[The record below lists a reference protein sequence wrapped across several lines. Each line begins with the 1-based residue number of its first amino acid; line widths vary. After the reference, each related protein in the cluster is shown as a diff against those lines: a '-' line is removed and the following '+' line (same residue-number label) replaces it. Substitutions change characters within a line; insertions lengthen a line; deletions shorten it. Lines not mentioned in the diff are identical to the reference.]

1 MPKINFKITVPS
13 LRFFSYKFFL
23 DFALFFHYFSFRINT
38 RICTDVHTHVH
49 LALLL
54 HKREQMHKTQFC
66 ALLFSINIFQR
77 VIVLCQITH
86 PFFYC
91 CIPLYFADVPK
102 LNSTSLPLIDIWV
115 VLNLFLLP
123 INATSKLMYISYFC
137 RLHLGM
143 DYLKTGWL
151 GLKVNAYV
159 ILLDIARFPSVVA
172 IPFVFH

>member
-1 MPKINFKITVPS
+1 
-13 LRFFSYKFFL
+13 
-23 DFALFFHYFSFRINT
+23 
-38 RICTDVHTHVH
+38 
-49 LALLL
+49 
-54 HKREQMHKTQFC
+54 MHKTQFC

-172 IPFVFH
+172 IPFVFHQRCLRRLFPHSLSSGVWPNFGISAHLIGQEWYLVRILVCLIL